1 LHWEQ
6 YFFWLLFLPRE
17 NQKTAIEEFSPLAN
31 TVAIQNLSFS
41 YDALLVFSGLTL
53 TFSAHWTALAGP
65 NGSGKSTLIKL
76 LTGALKPDVGTI
88 TGGTVALCPQEMD
101 DPPPFF
107 TDPELLNDPALFPLL
122 AKLDIGAD
130 WHERWQ
136 TLSGGERKRCIIA
149 DALLRKPEVLILDEP
164 ANHIDERTM
173 DLLIREL
180 RYFEGVGI
188 IVSHNL
194 AFLDALAAETALLV
208 PQTVNNSPGG
218 SIVAVY
224 GTGPSVAFEEFAKEQ
239 TYLRGQK
246 AVLGA
251 EIGKL
256 RREKDHAVRLV
267 EQSRQR
273 LSKKGLDI
281 HDSDTRAKINL
292 AMLSSRDREAGK
304 RVTAIDTRLG
314 MKQAESSRIQA
325 LGQRKSG
332 AGLKGRRSEKNTLFY
347 CPPGTEK
354 IAGGTIALR
363 HPSLE
368 IAAVARIVITGDNGS
383 GKTSFLEWVKDR
395 VSLPEGAVWYLRQEL
410 SRNEG
415 QAVAEKLSTLTPE
428 ERGRALSVVYRL
440 GSEPASALST
450 GALSPGEARKLLFA
464 FTMLEG
470 VSLILLD
477 EPINHLD
484 TNGVTEA
491 QSIQVISGTMLTVL
505 EPIFFSAQSALEN
518 DLNKFTLQDLINTIN
533 NTFQAP
539 RIHKKA
545 CDN

>member
-1 LHWEQ
+1 MIAMNHLAPI
-6 YFFWLLFLPRE
+6 FTTSKSGNSDKGVF
-17 NQKTAIEEFSPLAN
+17 PLAH

-41 YDALLVFSGLTL
+41 YDALPVFSGLIL
-53 TFSAHWTALAGP
+53 TFAARWTALAGP

-76 LTGALKPDVGTI
+76 LAGTLKPDAGTI
-88 TGGTVALCPQEMD
+88 TGVDGPVALYPQEMD

-107 TDPELLNDPALFPLL
+107 FDPELLNDPTLFPLL

-149 DALLRKPEVLILDEP
+149 DAFLRKPEVLILDEP
-164 ANHIDERTM
+164 ANHIDTRTM

-180 RYFEGVGI
+180 RRFEGIGI
-188 IVSHNL
+188 IVSHNM
-194 AFLDALAAETALLV
+194 AFLDALASETALLV

-218 SIVAVY
+218 SIITMY

-246 AVLGA
+246 ATLGA
-251 EIGKL
+251 EISKL
-256 RREKDHAVRLV
+256 RCEKDHAVALA
-267 EQSRQR
+267 EQSKQR
-273 LSKKGLDI
+273 LSKKGLDV
-281 HDSDTRAKINL
+281 HDSDTRAKINM
-292 AMLSSRDREAGK
+292 AVLSGRDREGGK
-304 RVTAIDTRLG
+304 RVAAIDTRLG

-332 AGLKGRRSEKNTLFY
+332 AGLKGCRSEKNTLFY
-347 CPPGTEK
+347 CMPGIAP
-354 IAGGTIALR
+354 IAGGTVTLR

-368 IAAVARIVITGDNGS
+368 IVATARIVITGDNGS

-395 VSLPEGAVWYLRQEL
+395 VRAPEGAVWYLRQEL
-410 SRNEG
+410 SQQER
-415 QAVAEKLSTLTPE
+415 QAVAEKLSALSPE

-464 FTMLEG
+464 FAMLEG

-477 EPINHLD
+477 EPTNHLD
-484 TNGVTEA
+484 TNGVLAFAEA
-491 QSIQVISGTMLTVL
+491 IREFEGAVAVVTHDRVFADKILSSNEGAQVWHIERTGEQAELLLNHLT
-505 EPIFFSAQSALEN
+505 
-518 DLNKFTLQDLINTIN
+518 
-533 NTFQAP
+533 
-539 RIHKKA
+539 
-545 CDN
+545 